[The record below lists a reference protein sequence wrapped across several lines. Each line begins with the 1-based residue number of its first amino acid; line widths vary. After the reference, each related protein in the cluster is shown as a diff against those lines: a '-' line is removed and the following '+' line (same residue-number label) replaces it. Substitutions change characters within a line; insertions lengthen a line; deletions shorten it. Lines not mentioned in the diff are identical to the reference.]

1 MEPRI
6 CERMTCIWI
15 GGADY
20 PEGGEEF
27 NLMSDINAANVVL
40 SSSMPLWQVPTGTY
54 KQFAVSLAELQL
66 RVRPCGKIGRYL
78 FGQMVTLNDSLAAL
92 PEWPHGETWCLGD
105 VGVIFTMNAPQSFYQ
120 LQYKRKLTE
129 QANAFRSLNGK
140 VQTLC
145 SFDTL
150 QVKDYSKFNMADFD
164 AEHKK
169 AHHEKQF
176 PLDLEKARQMDAEL
190 VRLKA
195 D

>member
-1 MEPRI
+1 
-6 CERMTCIWI
+6 
-15 GGADY
+15 
-20 PEGGEEF
+20 
-27 NLMSDINAANVVL
+27 MSDINAANVVL

-78 FGQMVTLNDSLAAL
+78 FDQMVTLNDSLAAL

-105 VGVIFTMNAPQSFYQ
+105 VGVIFTMNAPQAFYQ

-150 QVKDYSKFNMADFD
+150 QVKDYSKFNMAGFD

-176 PLDLEKARQMDAEL
+176 PLDLEKARQMGAEL

-195 D
+195 DQ